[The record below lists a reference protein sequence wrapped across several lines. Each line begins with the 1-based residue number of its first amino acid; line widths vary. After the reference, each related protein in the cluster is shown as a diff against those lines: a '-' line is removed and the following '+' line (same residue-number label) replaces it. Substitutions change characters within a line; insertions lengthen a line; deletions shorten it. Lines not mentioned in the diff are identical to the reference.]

1 MGYHIRKTIMP
12 DNIVDLDNTDTTDR
26 GLLTRSEALRLIVLI
41 ITSWLVILI
50 PIYMFFRYLVLL

>member
-1 MGYHIRKTIMP
+1 MP